1 MLTLQNK
8 NVSGGEIERTQYMK
22 NYYSKRKKKLV
33 NDLINHAEEL
43 ENVFFSKQRLE
54 LEFF

>member
-22 NYYSKRKKKLV
+22 NYYSKRKKK
-33 NDLINHAEEL
+33 IGE
-43 ENVFFSKQRLE
+43 
-54 LEFF
+54 